1 MYRAPLKDELSR
13 MLILEAESIEA
24 GPSFTVFF
32 ETMFFKQH
40 TATHSYSEAGVSA
53 QKKKTTPKKPK
64 NTQRS
69 NWTADRSSLL
79 EVVTADHRKC

>member
-1 MYRAPLKDELSR
+1 

-53 QKKKTTPKKPK
+53 QKKKQHPK
-64 NTQRS
+64 NPKTHSDLIGQQTDPACWKS
-69 NWTADRSSLL
+69 
-79 EVVTADHRKC
+79 